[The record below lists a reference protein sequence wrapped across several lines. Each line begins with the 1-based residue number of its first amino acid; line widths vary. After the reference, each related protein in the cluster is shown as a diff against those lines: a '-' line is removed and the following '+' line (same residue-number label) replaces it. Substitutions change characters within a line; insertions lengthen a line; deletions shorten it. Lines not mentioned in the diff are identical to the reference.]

1 MSLITYED
9 ARPWARSIK
18 DKVTRPDGD
27 PADMPE
33 YEAEFEARTKRA
45 TNTRNNNN

>member
-1 MSLITYED
+1 MSLITYDD

-18 DKVTRPDGD
+18 DKVTRPDGG
-27 PADMPE
+27 PVEE